1 MFNGWSAG
9 NAQFPWKTKSDSLT
23 SVIIDWSV
31 VDLYICHSSC
41 EWYIWNPCNFQNSG
55 YQQSKDLK
63 GYKIAQNSSTV
74 TLPKRLL
81 WSGCDESDAAT
92 WICWGQWGS
101 EIVICRGIGVT
112 QGQDDLWSVNFQSS
126 PVQCGRVQRWWTR
139 SRCCFMTPYVAAT
152 KLLST
157 SSWQLLSASRIWPS
171 WLMLLDTAN
180 VDTSNLDSL
189 LMWILLI
196 ILMWPVS

>member
-1 MFNGWSAG
+1 MDCKGFKNIELRPNGCPK
-9 NAQFPWKTKSDSLT
+9 QFCSN
-23 SVIIDWSV
+23 V
-31 VDLYICHSSC
+31 
-41 EWYIWNPCNFQNSG
+41 
-55 YQQSKDLK
+55 
-63 GYKIAQNSSTV
+63 AQNTS
-74 TLPKRLL
+74 LKLRWMWWERCGNMNLL
-81 WSGCDESDAAT
+81 G
-92 WICWGQWGS
+92 GQ
-101 EIVICRGIGVT
+101 RGT
-112 QGQDDLWSVNFQSS
+112 RSRNCHLSRHRSQGQDDLWSVNFQSS